1 QRLPETPSSTPPSG
15 PTGKSSVRCPG
26 AAPSGEPQTGLPWR
40 LPPVSAGSNH
50 GFHALHHFF
59 IVPHKSLG
67 NLQQRFAHGF
77 HGGFN
82 FPRRGLFD
90 TLKLL
95 AHSGACVIRRPLHV
109 PVQGIRRLT
118 DRPAYLRHHRL
129 GLLSYPL
136 HHSAV

>member
-1 QRLPETPSSTPPSG
+1 
-15 PTGKSSVRCPG
+15 
-26 AAPSGEPQTGLPWR
+26 
-40 LPPVSAGSNH
+40 
-50 GFHALHHFF
+50 HALHHFF

-95 AHSGACVIRRPLHV
+95 AHSGACVIRRPFHM

-136 HHSAV
+136 HHSAVGLIEGVGRASKSIHQRGIGLLHFLRDFSHLFLHVLTVFTHTLDDFPRA